1 MTRIMT
7 YRTMGLTV
15 GTMGL
20 TISQRFDPNA
30 HAVIY
35 LGDCLDFL
43 KQVPSESIALVI
55 TSPPYNIG
63 KPYEDRK
70 ALDDY
75 VAWQAEVIRESAR
88 VVKPGGSLVW
98 QVGNYVEKGE
108 ILPLDIVLFPVFQSL
123 GLKLRNRIV
132 WTFEHGLHAKRR
144 FSGRY
149 EVALWFTKG
158 DDYTF
163 HLDRV
168 RVPQKYPNKRHFK
181 GPRKGELSGNPLGKN
196 PGDVWSFPNVKA
208 NHVEKTA
215 HPAQY
220 PVELVERFVLALT
233 EEEEWVLDPFGGSG
247 TTLVAALMHK
257 RRGAMA
263 EIVPEYVEIARSR
276 LQQAWEGRLKIR
288 PMERQVYDPQGSN
301 PYIPPRTVNLKA
313 VWEAQLLLGE
323 GG

>member
-1 MTRIMT
+1 MESI
-7 YRTMGLTV
+7 V
-15 GTMGL
+15 
-20 TISQRFDPNA
+20 SQRFDPNA

-35 LGDCLDFL
+35 PGDCLDFL
-43 KQVPSESIALVI
+43 RQVPSESIALVI

-75 VAWQAEVIRESAR
+75 VSWQAEVIRESAR

-98 QVGNYVEKGE
+98 QVGNYVENGE
-108 ILPLDIVLFPVFQSL
+108 ILPLDIVLFSVFQSL
-123 GLKLRNRIV
+123 ELKLRNRIV
-132 WTFEHGLHAKRR
+132 WAFEHGLHAKRR

-158 DDYTF
+158 DDYAF

-196 PGDVWSFPNVKA
+196 PGDVWTFPNVKA

-215 HPAQY
+215 HPCAVSLWNLWKDLY
-220 PVELVERFVLALT
+220 LPLPRK
-233 EEEEWVLDPFGGSG
+233 GSG
-247 TTLVAALMHK
+247 
-257 RRGAMA
+257 
-263 EIVPEYVEIARSR
+263 Y
-276 LQQAWEGRLKIR
+276 
-288 PMERQVYDPQGSN
+288 
-301 PYIPPRTVNLKA
+301 
-313 VWEAQLLLGE
+313 
-323 GG
+323 

>member
-1 MTRIMT
+1 
-7 YRTMGLTV
+7 MGLTV
-15 GTMGL
+15 
-20 TISQRFDPNA
+20 SQRFDPNA

-35 LGDCLDFL
+35 PGDCLAFL
-43 KQVPSESIALVI
+43 RQVPNESIALVI

-70 ALDDY
+70 ALDEY
-75 VAWQAEVIRESAR
+75 VSWQAEVIRESTR

-98 QVGNYVEKGE
+98 QVGNYVENGE
-108 ILPLDIVLFPVFQSL
+108 ILPLDIVLFPIFQSL

-132 WTFEHGLHAKRR
+132 WAFEHGLHAKRR

-158 DDYTF
+158 DDYAF
-163 HLDRV
+163 YLDRV
-168 RVPQKYPNKRHFK
+168 RVPQKYPNKRYFK
-181 GPRKGELSGNPLGKN
+181 GPRKGEFSGNPLGKN
-196 PGDVWSFPNVKA
+196 PGDVWTFPNVKA

-220 PVELVERFVLALT
+220 PVELVERFILALT

-247 TTLVAALMHK
+247 TTLIAALMHK

-276 LQQAWEGRLKIR
+276 LQQAWEGHLRVR
-288 PMERQVYDPQGSN
+288 PMERPVYDPRGSN

-313 VWEAQLLLGE
+313 VWETQLLLME
-323 GG
+323 EI

>member
-1 MTRIMT
+1 
-7 YRTMGLTV
+7 MGL
-15 GTMGL
+15 L
-20 TISQRFDPNA
+20 IRDHFDPKA

-35 LGDCLDFL
+35 PGDCLAL
-43 KQVPSESIALVI
+43 LAQIPSESVTLVI

-70 ALDDY
+70 ALDEY
-75 VAWQAEVIRESAR
+75 LSWQEEVIRESVR
-88 VVKPGGSLVW
+88 TLKPEGSLVW
-98 QVGNYVEKGE
+98 QVGNYVENGE
-108 ILPLDIVLFPVFQSL
+108 ILPLDILLFPIFRSL

-132 WTFEHGLHAKRR
+132 WAFEHGLHAKRR

-158 DDYTF
+158 DEYIF

-181 GPRKGELSGNPLGKN
+181 GPKKGELSGNPLGKN
-196 PGDVWSFPNVKA
+196 PGDVWIFPNVKA
-208 NHVEKTA
+208 NHVEKTT

-233 EEEEWVLDPFGGSG
+233 EEGDWVLDPFGGSG
-247 TTLVAALMHK
+247 TTVIAALMHR

-263 EIVPEYVEIARSR
+263 EIVPEYVDIARTR
-276 LQQAWEGRLKIR
+276 LQEAWEGKLRVR
-288 PMERQVYDPQGSN
+288 PMEREVYDPTGKS
-301 PYIPPRTVNLKA
+301 PYVPPRLVNLKA
-313 VWEAQLLLGE
+313 IWEAPLFAELQ
-323 GG
+323 

>member
-1 MTRIMT
+1 MDLI
-7 YRTMGLTV
+7 LKEH
-15 GTMGL
+15 
-20 TISQRFDPNA
+20 FDPNA

-35 LGDCLDFL
+35 PGDCLEFL
-43 KQVPSESIALVI
+43 SGVPSESVALVV

-63 KPYEDRK
+63 KPYERRTH
-70 ALDDY
+70 LEEY
-75 VAWQAEVIRESAR
+75 LAWQEAVVREAVR
-88 VVKPGGSLVW
+88 VLRADGSIVW
-98 QVGNYVEKGE
+98 QVGNYVEGGE
-108 ILPLDIVLFPVFQSL
+108 IIPLDVLLFPIFKGL

-158 DDYTF
+158 DDYVF

-168 RVPQKYPNKRHFK
+168 RVPQKYPNKRYFK
-181 GPRKGELSGNPLGKN
+181 GPKKGELSGHPLGKN

-208 NHVEKTA
+208 NHVEKTP

-233 EEEEWVLDPFGGSG
+233 EEGDWVLDPFGGSG
-247 TTLVAALMHK
+247 TTLIAALMHK

-263 EIVPEYVEIARSR
+263 EIVPEYVEIAKGR
-276 LQQAWEGRLKIR
+276 LLDAWEGRLRIR
-288 PMERQVYDPQGSN
+288 PMEREVYDPSGRS
-301 PYIPPRTVNLKA
+301 PYVPPKTIDLKS
-313 VWEAQLLLGE
+313 VWTPPPLWEAKT
-323 GG
+323 